1 MSQRPEIP
9 PIPDYATNIR
19 LARKRR
25 QLSLEQLSQLS
36 GVSKAML
43 SQVETGKANPT
54 LSKIWQIAYALHIDL
69 EELLQD
75 PIADGRHFEVNRGN
89 QITSV
94 AVPECGTVFRAI
106 SPISMAE
113 DLEFY
118 HVIQDSHCV
127 HKSPAHQAGTEE
139 LIAVL
144 KGSIVVCAGK
154 NTAELQ
160 QGDFLAFAADLPHTI
175 TTTSAEHSEFQMVVR
190 FAK

>member
-1 MSQRPEIP
+1 MSQHPEIL
-9 PIPDYATNIR
+9 PIPDYATNVR

-25 QLSLEQLSQLS
+25 QLSLESLAQLS
-36 GVSKAML
+36 GVSKATL
-43 SQVETGKANPT
+43 SQIETGKANPT
-54 LSKIWQIAYALHIDL
+54 VSKLWQIAQALHLDF

-75 PIADGRHFEVNRGN
+75 PSEGGRHFEVNRGN

-106 SPISMAE
+106 SPISMAD

-118 HVIQDSHCV
+118 HVRQEPHCV
-127 HKSPAHQAGTEE
+127 HKSPPHHAGTEE

-144 KGSIVVCAGK
+144 KGSIEVTAGK
-154 NTAELQ
+154 NTAELHK
-160 QGDFLAFAADLPHTI
+160 GDFLAFAADLVHTV